1 MPKRGAGRSSAATV
15 ARRPKEPTLE
25 DAVAQIMSIKLLQL
39 NLMKEAKK
47 LKEENMDLC
56 ERLCEAEDLCKR
68 LSRTEQKAVRQ
79 RIAIEQPTQV
89 VATVSQLMSE
99 AVLPDM
105 EQDGAQAMQD
115 KGKSSDDQ
123 VVAQLQ
129 ESAGADGLIVEP
141 VAGSGQE
148 QSTVT
153 GSTINPSASA
163 LSCS

>member
-1 MPKRGAGRSSAATV
+1 
-15 ARRPKEPTLE
+15 
-25 DAVAQIMSIKLLQL
+25 
-39 NLMKEAKK
+39 
-47 LKEENMDLC
+47 MDLC
-56 ERLCEAEDLCKR
+56 ERVVEAEDLCKR
-68 LSRTEQKAVRQ
+68 LRRTEQKAVRQ
-79 RIAIEQPTQV
+79 QIAIEQPTQV
-89 VATVSQLMSE
+89 AATVSQLMSE

-129 ESAGADGLIVEP
+129 ESAGANGLIIEP

-153 GSTINPSASA
+153 ESSSSKDLVQPWPEKSLLYTSVSAACPFLRGVTLVPQGCGKIEPRPSPMADCRHGWWSPA
-163 LSCS
+163 R